1 MKDWMKFLL
10 GLLLLAVLFCLGM
23 TLLIGLFFNP
33 MKQQVTSPTQ
43 PDGVFQPPASQQPA
57 EPAAE
62 QPAPESKPVGVAP
75 TEAFCQLGVTKM
87 TPGVPTQSLSWDAVQ
102 LRGYMDDSLSTAI
115 WTTTAYCRT
124 VFPQQVTLL
133 FDSIAANP
141 VRVDGRVV
149 AAGNGR
155 IETGR
160 VFEWVYPIPS
170 RSNGHAYIVQP

>member
-1 MKDWMKFLL
+1 MNKKLFFITIIVLSI
-10 GLLLLAVLFCLGM
+10 LLAACSALDSETVSQEQFRKL
-23 TLLIGLFFNP
+23 
-33 MKQQVTSPTQ
+33 QQTMEAQATQLASMMPTQ
-43 PDGVFQPPASQQPA
+43 PSSQQPA
-57 EPAAE
+57 EPAAA
-62 QPAPESKPVGVAP
+62 PAGVAP

-102 LRGYMDDSLSTAI
+102 RGYMDDSLSTAI